1 MKKISWLLFVAFF
14 LSCAQKPDT
23 EKFQKNRENILNVKN
38 KVVAINFENIMLSN
52 IVRCYLLDNYIIISD
67 LRSSN
72 KLIHIFDSTSFK
84 HIVSSIDKGRG
95 PGEIINMGYIA
106 IDKQKNN
113 LLVSDH
119 GKNAVFTYNIDSLI
133 LNPSYLPSI
142 FMEMR
147 KKQFPSE
154 YKYIND
160 SLLIGK
166 MIIVSSSGSF
176 DEDICRINPKT
187 GEYKPMKYSHKKIDV
202 KRVSFDAS
210 TEDNIYVECYNYY
223 DLMSICTLDG
233 KLKYNIYGKY
243 WNRQDGQK
251 YTYYNAVAFCNDKII
266 ALYADGKDNVYKGN
280 NGELFVGRPTKL
292 LVFEKNGDYV
302 KTLDIGMKINSFCF
316 DQTNNRLI
324 LVLDEEPQFAYLDLN
339 ELV

>member
-1 MKKISWLLFVAFF
+1 MKLMKKISWLLFVAFF

-187 GEYKPMKYSHKKIDV
+187 GEYKPMKYS
-202 KRVSFDAS
+202 
-210 TEDNIYVECYNYY
+210 
-223 DLMSICTLDG
+223 
-233 KLKYNIYGKY
+233 
-243 WNRQDGQK
+243 
-251 YTYYNAVAFCNDKII
+251 
-266 ALYADGKDNVYKGN
+266 
-280 NGELFVGRPTKL
+280 
-292 LVFEKNGDYV
+292 
-302 KTLDIGMKINSFCF
+302 
-316 DQTNNRLI
+316 
-324 LVLDEEPQFAYLDLN
+324 
-339 ELV
+339 